1 VFGFDEFAV
10 LGALLLMAL
19 EAFGLED
26 GEDLLGEVNGS
37 SVLSGGWQGGDEGDE
52 SGSEEGCFHEM
63 ED

>member
-1 VFGFDEFAV
+1 
-10 LGALLLMAL
+10 MAL

-52 SGSEEGCFHEM
+52 GDEGGSEEGCFHEM